1 MKKRIIAVCLIL
13 VSAVSLSGCGG
24 GKGGMPPMGEE
35 GGNQQVAITVNTSTI
50 SPLTIEQ
57 YVTVSSKVLSDNE
70 VSVMPKVSG
79 TVKKVNVSLG
89 DTVKAGDVLFEIDDS
104 DLKLQVQQ
112 AQAGL
117 QSAQAGLQSS
127 QAGLKSAQANYD
139 MNVGGNYQTQL
150 DQLQSNVNTYQIQ
163 YNDLLTSL
171 EQKKELY
178 AIGGASKQD
187 VDDLQSSVEKAK
199 LQLDTAK
206 NELETKKTQILEET
220 KKTSQASV
228 DQAQASVSQSQA
240 SIAQSQ
246 VSLESAQKSLNDT
259 KVVAEIGGVIGSM
272 NISEGSTVN
281 TGSAAMTIVSMDK
294 IKVAFNVSEDAINRV
309 SVGSKAYVTISS
321 VSDDP
326 IEVSV
331 SNVSPSADSQTKLY
345 TVEAYIDNPTGE
357 IKPGMFASV
366 KLVLDKKDNT
376 ISVPLNTVIEKNG
389 EKYVYVVDSEN
400 IAHKKNVETGLK
412 NDEYIE
418 ITSGVDMGDV
428 VVTKG
433 QDFLSD
439 GSLVNI
445 VDPNVKTDT
454 TSTDSKTEEQSGKDA
469 ADTKTEDANKSK
481 ADSNKKNDK
490 TDKNDKSNKNDKTE
504 KDGKQDEKTKS

>member
-1 MKKRIIAVCLIL
+1 M
-13 VSAVSLSGCGG
+13 
-24 GKGGMPPMGEE
+24 
-35 GGNQQVAITVNTSTI
+35 
-50 SPLTIEQ
+50 
-57 YVTVSSKVLSDNE
+57 
-70 VSVMPKVSG
+70 
-79 TVKKVNVSLG
+79 
-89 DTVKAGDVLFEIDDS
+89 
-104 DLKLQVQQ
+104 
-112 AQAGL
+112 
-117 QSAQAGLQSS
+117 
-127 QAGLKSAQANYD
+127 
-139 MNVGGNYQTQL
+139 
-150 DQLQSNVNTYQIQ
+150 
-163 YNDLLTSL
+163 TSL

-428 VVTKG
+428 VVIKG

-445 VDPNVKTDT
+445 VDPNAKTDKI
-454 TSTDSKTEEQSGKDA
+454 SDDNKTDEQKDTAGKKA
-469 ADTKTEDANKSK
+469 EYANKSK
-481 ADSNKKNDK
+481 DDSNKKNDK
-490 TDKNDKSNKNDKTE
+490 NDKSDKNNKTE

>member
-1 MKKRIIAVCLIL
+1 
-13 VSAVSLSGCGG
+13 
-24 GKGGMPPMGEE
+24 
-35 GGNQQVAITVNTSTI
+35 
-50 SPLTIEQ
+50 
-57 YVTVSSKVLSDNE
+57 
-70 VSVMPKVSG
+70 
-79 TVKKVNVSLG
+79 
-89 DTVKAGDVLFEIDDS
+89 
-104 DLKLQVQQ
+104 
-112 AQAGL
+112 
-117 QSAQAGLQSS
+117 
-127 QAGLKSAQANYD
+127 
-139 MNVGGNYQTQL
+139 MNR
-150 DQLQSNVNTYQIQ
+150 
-163 YNDLLTSL
+163 
-171 EQKKELY
+171 KKELY

>member
-13 VSAVSLSGCGG
+13 VSAMSLSGCGG
-24 GKGGMPPMGEE
+24 GKGVMPPMGEE
-35 GGNQQVAITVNTSTI
+35 GGNQQVAITVNTNTI

-57 YVTVSSKVLSDNE
+57 YVTVSSKVSSDNE

-104 DLKLQVQQ
+104 DLKLQVKQ

-171 EQKKELY
+171 NQKKELY

-345 TVEAYIDNPTGE
+345 TVEAYIDNPTGD

-445 VDPNVKTDT
+445 VDPNAKTDK
-454 TSTDSKTEEQSGKDA
+454 TSDDNKTDEQKDTAGKKA
-469 ADTKTEDANKSK
+469 EYANKSK
-481 ADSNKKNDK
+481 DDSNKKNDK
-490 TDKNDKSNKNDKTE
+490 NDKSDKNNKTE